1 MSNISI
7 RLLSYVQRAI
17 TVYIHKSVLILTTI
31 LIAATTLSSVAVVA
45 KECNSNDDHNK
56 ENNSND
62 DSKTCANGQGSKNHY
77 ATATKDSSPFIFSL
91 SFS

>member
-1 MSNISI
+1 
-7 RLLSYVQRAI
+7 
-17 TVYIHKSVLILTTI
+17 
-31 LIAATTLSSVAVVA
+31 LIAATTLSSVAVVAILYAHEVTA

-77 ATATKDSSPFIFSL
+77 ATATKDSTPFIFSL
-91 SFS
+91 PFP

>member
-1 MSNISI
+1 
-7 RLLSYVQRAI
+7 
-17 TVYIHKSVLILTTI
+17 
-31 LIAATTLSSVAVVA
+31 LIAATTLSSVAVVAILYVHEATA

-77 ATATKDSSPFIFSL
+77 ATTTKDSTPFFLSL
-91 SFS
+91 PFP